1 MKQGY
6 NLVRVIS
13 LIVIFL
19 MSSESGA
26 LMVGMSTER
35 LTRESELVIVGDV
48 ENTISQWSDDGKQ
61 IVTQVTITYTD
72 VIKGKNTN
80 RKVVVEHEG
89 GEVGEVGMQVSDSPH
104 FRKGEKVILFL
115 KPEKIKEDKDIFKI
129 VGSAQGK
136 YTIGTDGIAR
146 KKGFSLWSDK
156 ELIDNNIPAD
166 MLIDKIKKVK

>member
-6 NLVRVIS
+6 SLVRVIS
-13 LIVIFL
+13 LIVIL
-19 MSSESGA
+19 LISSESGA

-48 ENTISQWSDDGKQ
+48 DNTKSQWSDDGKK
-61 IVTQVTITYTD
+61 IVTRVTITYTD
-72 VIKGKNTN
+72 VIKGKNKN
-80 RKVVVEHEG
+80 RKIVVEHLG
-89 GEVGEVGMQVSDSPH
+89 GEVEGLGMGVSDSPH
-104 FRKGEKVILFL
+104 FTKGEKVILFL
-115 KPEKIKEDKDIFKI
+115 KPEKSKEKEVYKI

-156 ELIDNNIPAD
+156 ELIDNDIPAD
-166 MLIDKIKKVK
+166 TLIDKIKKVK